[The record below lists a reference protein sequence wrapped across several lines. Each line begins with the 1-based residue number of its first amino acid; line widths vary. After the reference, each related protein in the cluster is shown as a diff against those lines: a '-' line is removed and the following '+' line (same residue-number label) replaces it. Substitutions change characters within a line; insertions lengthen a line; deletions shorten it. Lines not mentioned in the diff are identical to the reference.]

1 MMRMYISWL
10 KSLFVFLIRCLLVF
24 FLVWGGL
31 VHAHPGCAMH
41 GTDML
46 ETFEGYARK
55 EGLRLTPFTQL
66 LNQFNAHLDT
76 SKIRLDP
83 NQFKLPE
90 TLKGKLDPNKVDEIV
105 FGFYEKHR
113 DLYHGM
119 LFGEA
124 IPKDNLDAVI
134 KTFRNQCEKQYAV
147 RLTAEEAK
155 DILMQARSAYIR
167 EGVNLVQEMTGLT
180 TRRAARGLA
189 GLFQIIHLLGDSDP
203 TTNKA
208 MEMLPDIDRLITNAE
223 RCLDDLCKGG
233 NEQVMKHLAKNKAY
247 LECLRKVCKGK
258 DPIVARTMLRQWFQQ
273 KAELGVLLDQRWGRT
288 LAKKGIRF
296 DAKAAKVMVSD
307 WIKKSILSDTSEK
320 GLEKLTENTG
330 KSKRA
335 LMRQVKSGLREAD
348 NLAAA
353 TGKKGMQVVT
363 QVAVAQTLRSASGKT
378 VQVLTVPVKQV
389 TKGVLSGV
397 SGGVLT
403 LVFSQGVTYAMYQ
416 QGALTDEEFVTET
429 EKNCGA
435 ALVAGST
442 TFVLVSLGF
451 GPVGWVAVGVGIT
464 TDLLYGMA
472 FDHMQWVNSFSW
484 EEDWVFG
491 EVPTDIQRRR
501 KIFEGSN
508 KALFT
513 FPDRVS
519 FLDALSNPEIARRTS
534 PLDWSNNPEIQ
545 KRVSPLDWSASEE
558 IGKRKPIFSPTW

>member
-1 MMRMYISWL
+1 MR
-10 KSLFVFLIRCLLVF
+10 VFATRCLLIFYLAWAGV
-24 FLVWGGL
+24 
-31 VHAHPGCAMH
+31 AYSHPGCAMH

-46 ETFEGYARK
+46 EAFEGYARK
-55 EGLRLTPFTQL
+55 EGGRLTPLTQL
-66 LNQFNAHLDT
+66 MNQFNAHLDT

-119 LFGEA
+119 LFNEA
-124 IPKDNLDAVI
+124 IPRDNLEAVL
-134 KTFRNQCEKQYAV
+134 KTFRAQCEKQYAV

-167 EGVNLVQEMTGLT
+167 EGVNLVQEMTGLPT
-180 TRRAARGLA
+180 KRAARGLA
-189 GLFQIIHLLGDSDP
+189 GLLQIIHLLGDSDP

-233 NEQVMKHLAKNKAY
+233 NEQVMKHLAENKAY
-247 LECLRKVCKGK
+247 LECLRKACKGK
-258 DPIVARTMLRQWFQQ
+258 DPIVARTMLRTWLQQ
-273 KAELGVLLDQRWGRT
+273 KAGLGSLLNQRWGQT

-296 DAKAAKVMVSD
+296 DAQAAKVMMSD
-307 WIKKSILSDTSEK
+307 WIKRPFKKSILSDTSEK
-320 GLEKLTENTG
+320 GLGKLTENMG

-335 LMRQVKSGLREAD
+335 LMRQVNSGLREAD
-348 NLAAA
+348 NLAVTA
-353 TGKKGMQVVT
+353 GKKGTQVVT
-363 QVAVAQTLRSASGKT
+363 QVAVAQTLRSASGEV

-416 QGALTDEEFVTET
+416 SGSLTDEEFVTET
-429 EKNCGA
+429 EKNCGS
-435 ALVAGST
+435 ALVAGTT

-451 GPVGWVAVGVGIT
+451 GPAGWVAVGVGIT

-491 EVPTDIQRRR
+491 EVPTEIQRRR
-501 KIFEGSN
+501 TFFEGSN
-508 KALFT
+508 KAFFT
-513 FPDRVS
+513 FPDRAT

-534 PLDWSNNPEIQ
+534 PVEYSHNPKI
-545 KRVSPLDWSASEE
+545 KNRVSPLDYSASEE
-558 IGKRKPIFSPTW
+558 IGNRTPILF